1 MTFKYIFIKY
11 KKWNWQRVLIL
22 IVFLA
27 SSKFFMKP
35 IKILKNRSD
44 IGAGTRGSD
53 MGIDALEIAAINME
67 HDFFNR
73 HPFIDI
79 PTHNE
84 TVYNKVKNTTAKRIK
99 FVTAQCERLKA
110 EIKQTLEHDLF
121 PLILSGD
128 HSSAL
133 GSLAGIKSANP
144 EKTLGVIWIDA
155 HADLHTPFSSPSG
168 NVHGMPLA
176 AALGHDNIDQK
187 INQVSQETISDWEQM
202 KNMGSVLPILKPEHL
217 IYFGVRDTEH
227 QEDTIMERCK
237 IKNYKVH
244 EMRHRGVDVCVQEAL
259 KQLKGVDMIYITFDV
274 DALDCDLISY
284 GTGTPV
290 SKGFDPLEVVTMI
303 KGVMS
308 SKKVVALEVC
318 EINPLLDHKG
328 NRMAEAAFEVIDSI
342 F

>member
-1 MTFKYIFIKY
+1 MELAISL
-11 KKWNWQRVLIL
+11 NLNE
-22 IVFLA
+22 FL
-27 SSKFFMKP
+27 KQNPFFMIE

-53 MGIDALEIAAINME
+53 MGIDALEIAAINSG

-73 HPFIDI
+73 YPFIDI
-79 PTHNE
+79 QTHNE
-84 TVYNKVKNTTAKRIK
+84 TVYDKVKNTTAKRIK
-99 FVTAQCERLKA
+99 FVVDQCERLKTA
-110 EIKQTLEHDLF
+110 TKQTLENKQF

-133 GSLAGIKSANP
+133 GSLAGIKSAYP

-176 AALGHDNIDQK
+176 AALGHDNAEQK
-187 INQVSQETISDWEQM
+187 INSVSPETIADWEQM
-202 KNMGSVLPILKPEHL
+202 KHMGTVSPILRPEHL

-227 QEDTIMERCK
+227 QEDAIIDRCA
-237 IKNYKVH
+237 IKNYPVH
-244 EMRHRGVDVCVQEAL
+244 EVRHRTVEICILEAL
-259 KQLKGVDMIYITFDV
+259 SRLSEVDMIYITFDV

-290 SKGFDPLEVVTMI
+290 SKGFDPKEI
-303 KGVMS
+303 IAIIQGIRAS
-308 SKKVVALEVC
+308 GKVVALEVC

-328 NRMAEAAFEVIDSI
+328 NHMAEAAFEVLDSL